1 MLTTTYLL
9 SHQHLKEKQLYIY
22 IKTLFFIHFL
32 FQEFQEEK
40 KMFQG

>member
-9 SHQHLKEKQLYIY
+9 SHQHLKKNNYIY

-40 KMFQG
+40 KIFQG